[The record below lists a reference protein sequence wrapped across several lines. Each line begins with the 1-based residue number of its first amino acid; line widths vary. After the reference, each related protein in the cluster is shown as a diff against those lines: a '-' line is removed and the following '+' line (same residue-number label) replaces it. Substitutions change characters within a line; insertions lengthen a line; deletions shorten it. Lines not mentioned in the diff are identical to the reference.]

1 MKNTD
6 SLSIAYQCYQ
16 CLLEALITET
26 SLSLS
31 NVSATILKA
40 YGEQLVGIQMNT
52 WLKNNVSTTN
62 RNTHG
67 VRHELIGIHT
77 KYIYI
82 MY

>member
-1 MKNTD
+1 VKNTD

-52 WLKNNVSTTN
+52 
-62 RNTHG
+62 
-67 VRHELIGIHT
+67 
-77 KYIYI
+77 
-82 MY
+82 